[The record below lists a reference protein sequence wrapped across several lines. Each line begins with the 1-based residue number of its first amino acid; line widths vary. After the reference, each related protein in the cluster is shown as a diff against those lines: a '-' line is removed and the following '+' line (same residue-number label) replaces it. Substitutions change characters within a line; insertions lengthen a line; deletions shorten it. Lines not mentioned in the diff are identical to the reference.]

1 MARYDF
7 VIAGAGLVGLS
18 AALALTRQGLKGL
31 IFDHGLAPSATSG
44 ATQVLGLDRSPRVSA
59 INPASVKFLTQL
71 GVAPAFFD

>member
-44 ATQVLGLDRSPRVSA
+44 QPRSLGLIDP
-59 INPASVKFLTQL
+59 P
-71 GVAPAFFD
+71 G

>member
-31 IFDHGLAPSATSG
+31 VFDRGAAPGG
-44 ATQVLGLDRSPRVSA
+44 ADA
-59 INPASVKFLTQL
+59 AAALT
-71 GVAPAFFD
+71 G

>member
-31 IFDHGLAPSATSG
+31 IFDHGLAPSAASG
-44 ATQVLGLDRSPRVSA
+44 ATQVLGLD
-59 INPASVKFLTQL
+59 
-71 GVAPAFFD
+71 